1 MGNCLPLHVKVKQ
14 QQGSKGEEEVGQEM
28 RWGRVYFCSLLILD
42 VPRDLYLFAGFD
54 LQHALTWLTTN
65 LGGCVGSTLNS
76 WVWRQP
82 CDSSPSPVSGGRDRQ
97 VFAWSKLSLV
107 VWVINV
113 GAGSCQGMFGTNLKL
128 GNSLEQVKLVL
139 WGLFFFF
146 LTHSWEDSEE
156 DLVLIGF
163 HLGQDLSS
171 VSSVPIQCT
180 SETCKSNFKYS
191 AHFMTLGYILCCQFN
206 LHK

>member
-1 MGNCLPLHVKVKQ
+1 MGNCLPLDVKVKQ
-14 QQGSKGEEEVGQEM
+14 QQGGKGEEEVGQEM

-82 CDSSPSPVSGGRDRQ
+82 CDSSLSPVSRGRDRQ

-146 LTHSWEDSEE
+146 NP
-156 DLVLIGF
+156 F
-163 HLGQDLSS
+163 LGRFWGRSGPDRLPLRAGSFQCVFSS
-171 VSSVPIQCT
+171 HTVHVRNLQIQ
-180 SETCKSNFKYS
+180 
-191 AHFMTLGYILCCQFN
+191 L
-206 LHK
+206 